1 MDDKKADR
9 AILCLSFVPVLIAIT
24 SITAAFNI
32 VDLVYLALVGCLFI
46 KYLLVRQL
54 EIAFF
59 VGGEL

>member
-24 SITAAFNI
+24 SIIAAFNI

-46 KYLLVRQL
+46 KYLLVR
-54 EIAFF
+54 
-59 VGGEL
+59 